1 MDMTADDALS
11 LARKFR
17 EAALAAGNFLYD
29 NWAELDP
36 RDRDTLRSLD
46 ITLQNVATDLVTQAV
61 GITLDEA
68 QTSIA
73 KLAAATDKAKTALKK
88 INDVKAAIGIVTAL
102 IGFAAAIPTGNI
114 ASIVSAV
121 NAVKDATSPAKPASP
136 A

>member
-73 KLAAATDKAKTALKK
+73 KLAATTDKAKTALKK

-102 IGFAAAIPTGNI
+102 SVFCPACTGTTS
-114 ASIVSAV
+114 APSIFIRYTFSAWRSQST
-121 NAVKDATSPAKPASP
+121 APM
-136 A
+136 